1 MVKKFL
7 KERLGTIILFV
18 IVIVFLIWGYFS
30 IEEARSNAITYNEDY
45 EAPEGDVD
53 FTIPGEYVSVAK
65 TDSLELFYNEAKGA
79 IQVKDL
85 ESGYLWKGICD
96 DEVYDLGTGSVNG
109 LWRAY
114 LQSSITITYNNLKK
128 RDSGSKKE
136 YVGRE
141 CGSIETEYITNGVS
155 VTYGFLTPGIYVT
168 VEYVLEDDQFVVRV
182 PVDKIREETVFAVS
196 TIELLPYFG
205 ASRSDAVK
213 DGYLFYPDGSGAITT
228 YAKADTRPSD
238 VTAATYY
245 TYTNKNVN
253 FTNLWQYDQY
263 NRYTA
268 AMPVFGIKNGDNA
281 FLAAFTENGENAGV
295 TVYPSGYVVDLNHA
309 GFEIYVRNTYN
320 VNMYS
325 MSTSIDA
332 SVTGGT
338 VERVDKTLIP
348 ENREVRYFFL
358 NGDEANYSGMANV
371 YREYL
376 LENNMLSNSISD
388 GAGMPLALNLLMGTT
403 KEGMIFDE
411 YIPMTD
417 FEEAQEIM
425 ERLKERGISDMEV
438 VLKAWM
444 KDYDNYEDWG
454 PAKQLGGTGGLKD
467 LNEYLSSS
475 NNIHTY
481 LENCIMFATSE
492 TSGVD
497 EKKDVAYD
505 GLNLEISA
513 SDFDGT
519 IYYIMNPLA
528 AYNRNNNFLDKLEK
542 YDILG
547 VAYDD
552 VGQYAYADHNE
563 QAPYLKSETVV
574 RLRELL
580 GASEGTGRNVAVLG
594 ANQYVY
600 SYADYLYGL
609 REDNY
614 GLVITDYEVPFIQ
627 MVVSGLIP
635 YSTEGAGNLAYD
647 LQVQKLKWIE
657 HGSLPFFYLTYES
670 ALNLRDTGYDALFSS
685 TYADWEDIVV
695 DTYKEFQEN
704 FSCVYG
710 EQIVSHKI
718 LTDDVKCVK
727 YGNGVSVYVNYG
739 DEETTADGVTIPAK
753 DYVVVRGGEQ

>member
-580 GASEGTGRNVAVLG
+580 GASENTGRNIAVLG

-600 SYADYLYGL
+600 GNADYLYGL

-614 GLVITDYEVPFIQ
+614 GLVITDYEVPFVQ

>member
-371 YREYL
+371 
-376 LENNMLSNSISD
+376 
-388 GAGMPLALNLLMGTT
+388 
-403 KEGMIFDE
+403 
-411 YIPMTD
+411 
-417 FEEAQEIM
+417 
-425 ERLKERGISDMEV
+425 
-438 VLKAWM
+438 
-444 KDYDNYEDWG
+444 
-454 PAKQLGGTGGLKD
+454 
-467 LNEYLSSS
+467 
-475 NNIHTY
+475 
-481 LENCIMFATSE
+481 
-492 TSGVD
+492 
-497 EKKDVAYD
+497 
-505 GLNLEISA
+505 
-513 SDFDGT
+513 
-519 IYYIMNPLA
+519 
-528 AYNRNNNFLDKLEK
+528 
-542 YDILG
+542 
-547 VAYDD
+547 
-552 VGQYAYADHNE
+552 
-563 QAPYLKSETVV
+563 
-574 RLRELL
+574 
-580 GASEGTGRNVAVLG
+580 
-594 ANQYVY
+594 
-600 SYADYLYGL
+600 
-609 REDNY
+609 
-614 GLVITDYEVPFIQ
+614 
-627 MVVSGLIP
+627 
-635 YSTEGAGNLAYD
+635 
-647 LQVQKLKWIE
+647 
-657 HGSLPFFYLTYES
+657 
-670 ALNLRDTGYDALFSS
+670 
-685 TYADWEDIVV
+685 
-695 DTYKEFQEN
+695 
-704 FSCVYG
+704 
-710 EQIVSHKI
+710 
-718 LTDDVKCVK
+718 
-727 YGNGVSVYVNYG
+727 
-739 DEETTADGVTIPAK
+739 
-753 DYVVVRGGEQ
+753 